1 MLFNNKLKVNIKCYK
16 TVHWGRG
23 VSQLS
28 VDASRDNV
36 PSKNFAGD
44 LASAVGHKRS
54 LQSHPFIVRILNRT
68 PFGKEQ
74 LLL

>member
-23 VSQLS
+23 VTLS
-28 VDASRDNV
+28 VDASRNNV
-36 PSKNFAGD
+36 PSKSFAGD

>member
-1 MLFNNKLKVNIKCYK
+1 M
-16 TVHWGRG
+16 HWGRG
-23 VSQLS
+23 VTLS
-28 VDASRDNV
+28 VDASRNNV